1 MLHVHLGLPF
11 EEIAEMLDIPIGTA
25 RSRMHYAIRAMRAA
39 IETDD
44 IPAANR
50 GLA

>member
-11 EEIAEMLDIPIGTA
+11 EEIADLLDIPIGTA
-25 RSRMHYAIRAMRAA
+25 RSRLHYAIRAIRSA

-50 GLA
+50 GTA